1 MERTKNQRTV
11 PLLIIVAVVVLVAAR
26 VAAHFFTPEKPKN
39 DLVHWVSLEEVGTLA
54 ASTNRIILI
63 DFTAEWCAPC
73 HLLDAE
79 VFGDPAMAQEIN
91 ARFVAVRLTDRRRE
105 EGRNAPGVEALERRY
120 NVRSFPTVI
129 FADADGTERARMEG
143 YGGREQF
150 RRVMESIR

>member
-11 PLLIIVAVVVLVAAR
+11 PVLLIVVAAALLAAR
-26 VAAHFFTPEKPKN
+26 VAAHFLAPEASKN
-39 DLVHWVSLEEVGTLA
+39 QLVEWVALEEVGTMA

-79 VFGDPAMAQEIN
+79 VFGDPALANEIN
-91 ARFVAVRLTDRRRE
+91 TRFVPVRITDRQRE
-105 EGRNAPGVEALERRY
+105 EGRNPRRVEALQQQY
-120 NVRSFPTVI
+120 SVKSFPTVI
-129 FADADGTERARMEG
+129 FAAPDGSERGRMEG

-150 RRVMESIR
+150 RRVMETIP

>member
-1 MERTKNQRTV
+1 MERTKNQRKV
-11 PLLIIVAVVVLVAAR
+11 PLLLIVVAVVLVAAR
-26 VAAHFFTPEKPKN
+26 VAAHFFTPDAPKN
-39 DLVHWVSLEEVGTLA
+39 NLVHWVPLEEVGAMA

-79 VFGDPAMAQEIN
+79 VFGDPAMAKEIN
-91 ARFVAVRLTDRRRE
+91 ARFVPVRVTDRQRE
-105 EGRNAPGVEALERRY
+105 EGRNSRSVEELEQRYGVKA
-120 NVRSFPTVI
+120 FPTVI

-143 YGGREQF
+143 YGGREEF

>member
-1 MERTKNQRTV
+1 MERTKNQRKV
-11 PLLIIVAVVVLVAAR
+11 PLLLIVVAVVLVAAR
-26 VAAHFFTPEKPKN
+26 VAAHFFTPDAPKN
-39 DLVHWVSLEEVGTLA
+39 NLVHWVPLEEVGAMA

-79 VFGDPAMAQEIN
+79 VFGDPVLAKEIN
-91 ARFVAVRLTDRRRE
+91 ARFVPVRLTDRQRE
-105 EGRNAPGVEALERRY
+105 EGRNSRSVEELEQRYGVKA
-120 NVRSFPTVI
+120 FPTVI

-143 YGGREQF
+143 YGGREEF

>member
-1 MERTKNQRTV
+1 MERTRNQHTV
-11 PLLIIVAVVVLVAAR
+11 PLLLIVVAVALVAAR
-26 VAAHFFTPEKPKN
+26 VAAHFFTPDVTKN
-39 DLVHWVSLEEVGTLA
+39 NLVHWVPLEEVGAMA

-79 VFGDPAMAQEIN
+79 VFGDPALAKEIN
-91 ARFVAVRLTDRRRE
+91 ARFVPVRLTDRRRE
-105 EGRNAPGVEALERRY
+105 EGRNSRSVEELEQRYGVK
-120 NVRSFPTVI
+120 SFPTVI

-150 RRVMESIR
+150 RRVMESVR